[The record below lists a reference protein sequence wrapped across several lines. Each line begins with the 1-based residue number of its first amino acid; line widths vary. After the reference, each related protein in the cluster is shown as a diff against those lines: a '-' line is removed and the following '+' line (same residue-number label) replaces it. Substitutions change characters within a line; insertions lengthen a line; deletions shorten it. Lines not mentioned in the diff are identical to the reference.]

1 MKYLLFIITIT
12 SNLYIYSQD
21 IQDLSRSRELTEIRS
36 NLNLDGIREVG
47 SKNQPN
53 IDGSPYLFKSW
64 NNRSKIIYE
73 NKEFIINNFNYNI
86 YSERF
91 ESKLSEDSIFIINPR
106 NVKNILINDKLF
118 GRYLDPEFQRNS
130 YFEEISKFEDHLLLK
145 KYIVKIKKGSINP
158 LTKEKLTN
166 DALVMD
172 EIFYLCDLKDMTL
185 KKTKLKKSTFLQLF
199 KKEYIDDLNEF
210 VKINKLHYN
219 DVDDIKKI
227 VQYYNTL

>member
-1 MKYLLFIITIT
+1 MKYIIFIITILTT
-12 SNLYIYSQD
+12 SVINAQD
-21 IQDLSRSRELTEIRS
+21 IQGLTRSRELTEIRS
-36 NLNLDGIREVG
+36 NLNLEGVREAG
-47 SKNQPN
+47 SKHQPD

-64 NNRSKIIYE
+64 NNPSKIIYE
-73 NKEFIINNFNYNI
+73 NKEFPIDIFNYNI

-130 YFEEISKFEDHLLLK
+130 YFEEIIKIEDYILLK
-145 KYIVKIKKGSINP
+145 KYVVKIKKGSINP

-172 EIFYLCDLKDMTL
+172 EIYYLCDFKDMTL
-185 KKTKLKKSTFLQLF
+185 KKTKLKKSTFLQLL
-199 KKEYIDDLNEF
+199 KKGNIDDINGF
-210 VKINKLHYN
+210 VKINKLKYN

>member
-1 MKYLLFIITIT
+1 MKYIIFIITVLSTTAI
-12 SNLYIYSQD
+12 NAQD
-21 IQDLSRSRELTEIRS
+21 IQSLTRNRELTEIRS
-36 NLNLDGIREVG
+36 NLNLEGVREAG
-47 SKNQPN
+47 SKHQPD

-73 NKEFIINNFNYNI
+73 NKEFVINIFNYNI

-130 YFEEISKFEDHLLLK
+130 YFEEIIKIDDFMLLK
-145 KYIVKIKKGSINP
+145 KYVVKIKKGSINP

-172 EIFYLCDLKDMTL
+172 EIYYLCDIKDMTL
-185 KKTKLKKSTFLQLF
+185 NKIKLKKSTFSQLF
-199 KKEYIDDLNEF
+199 KKDYIEDINSF
-210 VKINKLHYN
+210 VKINKLKYN
-219 DVDDIKKI
+219 DVDDIKKT

>member
-1 MKYLLFIITIT
+1 MKYIIFIITVLSTTAI
-12 SNLYIYSQD
+12 NAQD
-21 IQDLSRSRELTEIRS
+21 IQSLTRNRELTEIRS
-36 NLNLDGIREVG
+36 NLNLEGVREAG
-47 SKNQPN
+47 SKHQPD

-73 NKEFIINNFNYNI
+73 NKEFVINIFNYNI

-130 YFEEISKFEDHLLLK
+130 YFEEIIKIDDFMLLK
-145 KYIVKIKKGSINP
+145 KYVVKIKKGSINP

-172 EIFYLCDLKDMTL
+172 EIYYLCDIKDMTL
-185 KKTKLKKSTFLQLF
+185 KKIKLKKSTFSQLF
-199 KKEYIDDLNEF
+199 KKEYIEDINSF
-210 VKINKLHYN
+210 VKINKLKYN
-219 DVDDIKKI
+219 DVDDIKKT

>member
-1 MKYLLFIITIT
+1 MKYIIFIITVLSTTAIKA
-12 SNLYIYSQD
+12 QD
-21 IQDLSRSRELTEIRS
+21 IQSLTRNRELTEIRS
-36 NLNLDGIREVG
+36 NLNLEGVREAG
-47 SKNQPN
+47 SKHQPD

-73 NKEFIINNFNYNI
+73 NKEFVINIFNYNI

-130 YFEEISKFEDHLLLK
+130 YFEEIIKIDDFMLLK
-145 KYIVKIKKGSINP
+145 KYVVKIKKGSINP

-172 EIFYLCDLKDMTL
+172 EIYYLCDIKDMTL
-185 KKTKLKKSTFLQLF
+185 NKIKLKKSTFSQLF
-199 KKEYIDDLNEF
+199 KKDYIEDINSF
-210 VKINKLHYN
+210 VKINKLKYN
-219 DVDDIKKI
+219 DVDDIKKT

>member
-1 MKYLLFIITIT
+1 MKYIIFIITVLSTTAI
-12 SNLYIYSQD
+12 NAQD
-21 IQDLSRSRELTEIRS
+21 IQSLTRNRELTEIRS
-36 NLNLDGIREVG
+36 NLNLEGVREAG
-47 SKNQPN
+47 SKHQPD

-73 NKEFIINNFNYNI
+73 NKEFVINIFNYNI

-130 YFEEISKFEDHLLLK
+130 YFEEIIKIDDFMLLK
-145 KYIVKIKKGSINP
+145 KYVVKIKKGSINP

-172 EIFYLCDLKDMTL
+172 EIYYLCDIKDMTL
-185 KKTKLKKSTFLQLF
+185 NKIKLKKSTFSQLF
-199 KKEYIDDLNEF
+199 KKDYIEDINSF
-210 VKINKLHYN
+210 VKINKLKYN
-219 DVDDIKKI
+219 DVEDIKKT